1 MAGNEG
7 DGERRLSL
15 RKSRRSRAKACRDGD
30 CVPDM
35 EALEDFLMPV
45 SSLDHVNIRT
55 SNLRDMVSFYSKV
68 LGLKKGKRP
77 AFKFGGAWLY
87 AGNRAAV
94 HLVEVQKQPKLKDP
108 QLEHFA
114 FKANDINDTLKKLQK
129 SGAQYETRIVPGGK
143 IRQVHAYD
151 PDGNHVEIAFST
163 REEAN
168 PKLLRGK

>member
-1 MAGNEG
+1 
-7 DGERRLSL
+7 
-15 RKSRRSRAKACRDGD
+15 
-30 CVPDM
+30 
-35 EALEDFLMPV
+35 MPV

-55 SNLRDMVSFYSKV
+55 KNLKDMTSFYSKV

-87 AGNRAAV
+87 CGNRATV
-94 HLVEVQKQPKLKDP
+94 HLVEVKKQPKLDDP

-114 FKANDINDTLKKLQK
+114 FKANDINGTLKKLRK
-129 SGAQYETRIVPGGK
+129 FGSKYETRIVPGGK

-163 REEAN
+163 RETAD
-168 PKLLRGK
+168 PKLLQGE

>member
-1 MAGNEG
+1 
-7 DGERRLSL
+7 
-15 RKSRRSRAKACRDGD
+15 
-30 CVPDM
+30 
-35 EALEDFLMPV
+35 MPV

-55 SNLRDMVSFYSKV
+55 DNLKEMTSFYAKV
-68 LGLKKGKRP
+68 LGLKKGNRP

-87 AGNRAAV
+87 CGSRATV
-94 HLVEVQKQPKLKDP
+94 HLVEVKHQATAENA

-114 FKANDINDTLKKLQK
+114 FKANDINGTLKKLQK
-129 SGAQYETRIVPGGK
+129 FGSDYETRIIPGGK

-168 PKLLRGK
+168 PKLLRGE

>member
-1 MAGNEG
+1 
-7 DGERRLSL
+7 
-15 RKSRRSRAKACRDGD
+15 
-30 CVPDM
+30 
-35 EALEDFLMPV
+35 MPV

-55 SNLRDMVSFYSKV
+55 SNLKEMTSFYSKV

-87 AGNRAAV
+87 CGNRATV
-94 HLVEVQKQPKLKDP
+94 HLVEVKKQPTLNDP

-114 FKANDINDTLKKLQK
+114 FKAIDINGTLKKLQK
-129 SGAQYETRIVPGGK
+129 FGSKYETRIVPGGK

-168 PKLLRGK
+168 PKLLNGE

>member
-1 MAGNEG
+1 MQATAQPFIW
-7 DGERRLSL
+7 S
-15 RKSRRSRAKACRDGD
+15 RSR
-30 CVPDM
+30 
-35 EALEDFLMPV
+35 
-45 SSLDHVNIRT
+45 
-55 SNLRDMVSFYSKV
+55 SNRNS
-68 LGLKKGKRP
+68 
-77 AFKFGGAWLY
+77 
-87 AGNRAAV
+87 
-94 HLVEVQKQPKLKDP
+94 KDP

-163 REEAN
+163 RDEAN

>member
-1 MAGNEG
+1 
-7 DGERRLSL
+7 
-15 RKSRRSRAKACRDGD
+15 
-30 CVPDM
+30 
-35 EALEDFLMPV
+35 MPV

-55 SNLRDMVSFYSKV
+55 DNLKEMTSFYSKV

-87 AGNRAAV
+87 CGNRATV
-94 HLVEVQKQPKLKDP
+94 HLVEVKKQAKAKNA

-114 FKANDINDTLKKLQK
+114 FKANDINGTLKKLQNFG
-129 SGAQYETRIVPGGK
+129 SDYETRIIPGGK

-168 PKLLRGK
+168 PKLLRGE